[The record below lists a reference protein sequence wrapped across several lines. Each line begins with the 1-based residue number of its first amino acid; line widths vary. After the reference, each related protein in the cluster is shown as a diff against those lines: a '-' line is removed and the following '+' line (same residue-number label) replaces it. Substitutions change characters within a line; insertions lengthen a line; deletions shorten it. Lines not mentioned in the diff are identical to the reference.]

1 MYRPHLNS
9 TNIPSLAQ
17 DSSSSLQG
25 QFGFN
30 RAVGSEM
37 SLLGEGGASVG
48 GYANALLKGPGVLL
62 AVLRSK
68 LGGNGEADAVMRYV
82 LAEQSTHQ
90 SGNLPPKPPQG
101 QCRLYGWELS
111 YFTGKVRGY
120 LRYKARRSRL
130 QFEEIV
136 ADPAVVKDI
145 LVPATGSTLVPQVQ
159 LPDGRFV
166 QDSTEIMDAVEKLW
180 PAPLVLPPESCPK
193 QRLLCHVVELLA
205 EKWLLVPAF
214 HWRWA
219 YSGDGSEAYRMPSFM
234 GGVKPQPNHLQYN
247 LEQWGAFLRP
257 DGSREQQVRTAKF
270 LFDHIFLGGF
280 GGIKRSMVALGVT
293 DATVAAWE
301 ASCRNILSLFE
312 EHFRHHPF
320 VLGSR
325 PSTADFGLLGLFG
338 HTY

>member
-1 MYRPHLNS
+1 MRDYPGRSLSSTGTDTFASQNGPAIQPKLMYRPHLNS

-120 LRYKARRSRL
+120 LRYKARHSRL

-136 ADPAVVKDI
+136 ADPAVVKDV
-145 LVPATGSTLVPQVQ
+145 LVPATGSTL
-159 LPDGRFV
+159 G
-166 QDSTEIMDAVEKLW
+166 
-180 PAPLVLPPESCPK
+180 PP
-193 QRLLCHVVELLA
+193 
-205 EKWLLVPAF
+205 
-214 HWRWA
+214 
-219 YSGDGSEAYRMPSFM
+219 G
-234 GGVKPQPNHLQYN
+234 
-247 LEQWGAFLRP
+247 
-257 DGSREQQVRTAKF
+257 
-270 LFDHIFLGGF
+270 
-280 GGIKRSMVALGVT
+280 
-293 DATVAAWE
+293 
-301 ASCRNILSLFE
+301 
-312 EHFRHHPF
+312 
-320 VLGSR
+320 
-325 PSTADFGLLGLFG
+325 
-338 HTY
+338 